1 MTATLIETG
10 ALDLKDRLG
19 LTETPRAINTNII
32 DIFENGVMATVR
44 IGAERFGFS
53 IKLADL
59 GIVPTRKNSKDKT
72 QAAIDAVLRG
82 IQRASLLPRDQM
94 WYMDETG
101 RKLII
106 PRPENSER
114 AIRMLFPTRYDDSVM
129 AEGTDADQK
138 SRVNAMIS
146 APTVW
151 AIPLNGMTFIPEASF
166 SRWKEEFDKAKA
178 SHLLGATLV
187 IDNYDRIKAASVR
200 HYERIAIDVYN
211 RLSKTA
217 PEVIESIS
225 VLGFTRRWKRAV
237 IAAWPDK
244 KAIEKNFMVESKFYW
259 VPLPSRIQ
267 DDVAK
272 ARQMKQ
278 AFDDQDRNYQASS
291 DIRKAVLDTQT
302 SQVHELTTSYIKTI
316 LERTEH
322 VFINFLKF
330 LDESDRSP
338 TPAQLNAVLKVVD
351 MIKVLGLGIN
361 TFDQLRVQ
369 AREIEK
375 VIENHKVSTTITKK
389 TRASKVVLRDQESQL
404 PGALAKAVQM
414 MRIEAEALIG
424 TEARRTVYNDK
435 DPGEICKSIFSGMS
449 QIEKAARRQVRVDEE
464 TETPVEEEA
473 FFIELFENNIN
484 NLRLIRSIEA

>member
-1 MTATLIETG
+1 MTTTLIETG

-53 IKLADL
+53 IKIADL

-101 RKLII
+101 RKLTI

-114 AIRMLFPTRYDDSVM
+114 AIRMLFPTRYDDSNAVDGST
-129 AEGTDADQK
+129 EDQK
-138 SRVNAMIS
+138 SRMNTMIS

-166 SRWKEEFDKAKA
+166 SRWKEEFDKAKE
-178 SHLLGATLV
+178 SHLMGATLV

-211 RLSKTA
+211 RLAKTA

-225 VLGFTRRWKRAV
+225 ILEFTRRWKRAV
-237 IAAWPDK
+237 IAAWPSK
-244 KAIEKNFMVESKFYW
+244 KEIEKNFLVESKFYW
-259 VPLPSRIQ
+259 VPLPSRVQ
-267 DDVAK
+267 EDVAK

-291 DIRKAVLDTQT
+291 EIRKAVLETQS

-351 MIKVLGLGIN
+351 MIKVLGMGIN
-361 TFDQLRVQ
+361 TFDDLRLQ
-369 AREIEK
+369 AQEIEK
-375 VIENHKVSTTITKK
+375 VIENHKVSTTTAKK
-389 TRASKVVLRDQESQL
+389 TRTSKAVLRDQDSLL
-404 PGALAKAVQM
+404 PEALAKAVQM
-414 MRIEAEALIG
+414 MRMEAEALIG

-449 QIEKAARRQVRVDEE
+449 QIEKAARRQVRVSEEVASSVEEDSFFDEE
-464 TETPVEEEA
+464 
-473 FFIELFENNIN
+473 FENSFK
-484 NLRLIRSIEA
+484 NLRLIRSSEA